1 MKRLLVFTMLF
12 PPLVLFVYIAADQL
26 LPRWFS
32 RHRGSWR
39 GWWELRMCS
48 PSFLLG

>member
-1 MKRLLVFTMLF
+1 MKRLLVFTTLF
-12 PPLVLFVYIAADQL
+12 PPLVLFVYIAAGCRAMVF
-26 LPRWFS
+26 PTS
-32 RHRGSWR
+32 GSWR